1 MAEPAFVWERHA
13 MTRAHLIGCV
23 ALWCGSIGAG
33 ACTPRKEAPPAPP
46 AAQRQEAPP
55 PPTKQQEPPTMDT
68 KLECTLSVAP
78 QVAAG
83 EPVEVLFRLTNRTER
98 PLYVLDWHTP
108 LEGLRSNLFTVTRDG
123 AEVPYEGPM
132 MKRGAPSADDYV
144 AIAPGASVEA
154 RVDVSLAYDFKPP
167 GRYRLTFRDELMD
180 VATEQAELPH
190 RLEGFRPLP
199 VKCPSVET
207 TRTGA

>member
-1 MAEPAFVWERHA
+1 
-13 MTRAHLIGCV
+13 MTRAHLIGCI
-23 ALWCGSIGAG
+23 ALWCGSIVGG
-33 ACTPRKEAPPAPP
+33 ACAPRKEAPPAP
-46 AAQRQEAPP
+46 
-55 PPTKQQEPPTMDT
+55 TKQQETPAMDT
-68 KLECTLSVAP
+68 TLECTLSVAP

-108 LEGLRSNLFTVTRDG
+108 LEGLRSKLFTVTRDG

-132 MKRGAPSADDYV
+132 MKRAAPSADDYV
-144 AIAPGASVEA
+144 AVAPGASVEA
-154 RVDVSLAYDFKPP
+154 RVDVSLAYDLKPP

-180 VATEQAELPH
+180 VATEQAEVPH
-190 RLEGFRPLP
+190 PLEGFRPLP